1 MTVPMMVT
9 ARMEVPAYTS
19 KSAVAPETL
28 DEHIL
33 ESLGYNLGCQIVKE
47 IKPTITPSE
56 LVDYYGEPEYHTHA
70 VEVYVFTKEQLETFV
85 EEMRRGVKFDMLAY
99 DLLRK
104 CNSPI
109 VH

>member
-9 ARMEVPAYTS
+9 ARMDVPIFTS
-19 KSAVAPETL
+19 MNAVSPEAL
-28 DEHIL
+28 DEYIL

-47 IKPTITPSE
+47 IEPKITPSE
-56 LVDYYGEPEYHTHA
+56 IVDYYGEPEFHTHS
-70 VEVYVFTKEQLETFV
+70 VEVYVFTKEQMETFT

-104 CNSPI
+104 CNGPTI
-109 VH
+109 H

>member
-9 ARMEVPAYTS
+9 ARMEVPTRTS
-19 KSAVAPETL
+19 MNATNPDAL
-28 DEHIL
+28 DEYIL

-47 IKPTITPSE
+47 IEPTITPSE
-56 LVDYYGEPEYHTHA
+56 VVDYYGAPEFHTHS
-70 VEVYVFTKEQLETFV
+70 VDVYVFTKEQLETFV

-104 CNSPI
+104 CNGPTI
-109 VH
+109 H